1 MRLTSLPLAAA
12 DIETA
17 AAVTLSGR
25 SQMMWASSW
34 PSAK

>member
-1 MRLTSLPLAAA
+1 MRLTSMPLAAA

-25 SQMMWASSW
+25 SQVIQASSW